1 MDMAASSSFTMLLG
15 WSVLL
20 LAVHIGLQGIT
31 ATLEL
36 GSAWNAGPRDA
47 EKKPEGKFAG
57 RAARASGNF
66 RETYPAF
73 VGLALALA
81 MSGDPTGW
89 GLTGAWLWLVC
100 RLVYI
105 PLYLAG
111 ISYIRSL
118 VWVGS
123 LIGLLVM
130 TAVLIF

>member
-1 MDMAASSSFTMLLG
+1 
-15 WSVLL
+15 
-20 LAVHIGLQGIT
+20 
-31 ATLEL
+31 
-36 GSAWNAGPRDA
+36 
-47 EKKPEGKFAG
+47 
-57 RAARASGNF
+57 
-66 RETYPAF
+66 
-73 VGLALALA
+73 
-81 MSGDPTGW
+81 MSGDSTGW

-111 ISYIRSL
+111 IPYIRSL